1 MEHKASIRSRRTP
14 RCPACW
20 LPLPLC
26 LCGELH
32 RLPLR
37 TRVVVVMPQR
47 ESITSTNTG
56 RLALALL
63 DGASLRV
70 RGLRD
75 APPPAPLPEGRRLV
89 LFPGEGAR
97 PLVAGDA
104 AGELPPVL
112 LVPDGTWS
120 QARKLCKREPIL
132 AEAEPVALPP
142 APPGRYGL
150 RRNAPEG
157 TVCTLEAIARALG
170 VLEGPEIEAH
180 LLAALDRFVERS
192 RAAREGRFER

>member
-1 MEHKASIRSRRTP
+1 LELKRPIRSRRAE

-26 LCGELH
+26 LCAELP
-32 RLPLR
+32 RVASR

-56 RLALALL
+56 RLAAQMIE
-63 DGASLRV
+63 GAVVRV

-75 APPPAPLPEGRRLV
+75 GPAPAPVPDGRRLV
-89 LFPGEGAR
+89 LFPQEGAR
-97 PLVAGDA
+97 LLGAEDA
-104 AGELPPVL
+104 RGEATIL

-120 QARKLCKREPIL
+120 QTRKLCKREPLL
-132 AEAEPVALPP
+132 AEAEAVALPP
-142 APPGRYGL
+142 APAGRYDL
-150 RRNAPEG
+150 RRNAPAG

-170 VLEGPEIEAH
+170 VLEGAAIEAQ
-180 LLAALDRFVERS
+180 LLAALDLFVARS
-192 RAAREGRFER
+192 RAAREGRFAR